1 MRTKV
6 VYFILFFLGVL
17 RISFAQERT
26 VSGIVKDENQDP
38 LLGASVLV
46 KGTNKG
52 VTTDEKGAYS
62 LKVKEGEVLQFS
74 FVSYKTQEHKVTGK
88 TKKLDISLQLDVE
101 EIPEFVIVGFGQK
114 RAVKEV
120 TGSLGKVDNVSNSA
134 AASVD
139 KALSGKVA
147 GVQGGTTTGH

>member
-17 RISFAQERT
+17 RVSFAQEKT

-62 LKVKEGEVLQFS
+62 LK
-74 FVSYKTQEHKVTGK
+74 YKR
-88 TKKLDISLQLDVE
+88 DI
-101 EIPEFVIVGFGQK
+101 EIY
-114 RAVKEV
+114 
-120 TGSLGKVDNVSNSA
+120 
-134 AASVD
+134 
-139 KALSGKVA
+139 
-147 GVQGGTTTGH
+147 